1 MVYLFFWRSLSISTK
16 RRTAEAATMS
26 SLQVQKER
34 KSYTRALLRSL
45 RHAGVKFLRFQA
57 VDPFHTVRMKAVP
70 LDYLLLHSN
79 DDDNDDSSLLDH
91 QVAMAQVVFG
101 GLPTF
106 GDVIQP
112 ASGLDAS
119 RLVQLVPD
127 VGSLR
132 ILPHTTA
139 AAVQCALHD
148 PTTRQ
153 PSPLCCR
160 SLLARVVQE
169 ARATH
174 NIAFNVGSELEFCLF
189 HNKGPNTQH
198 QPVDETNFA
207 TLQLLNEQQDFIEK
221 IHGALTALDIVVEQ
235 IHAESAPGQ
244 VEVVLRYCHN
254 DPVEMADRLILA
266 RETISSTA
274 KSMGLLALW
283 LPKIFASKAGNGNHL
298 HLSLCNATTG
308 ANLFAATWAANNDT
322 RRPLAQPSADDI
334 HPTAR
339 CFIEGIL
346 SHLPSLMALTLPTLN
361 SFRRIGPGCWTGAAI
376 TWGFD
381 DKESPLR
388 VTADHRTGTWRSVEY
403 KFMDSTANP
412 HLAMAA
418 ILTAGLDGIARQAT
432 LRPVDAVGT
441 TSPSSL
447 LSLAECLDALQNND
461 LLTSKLSPQLMRA
474 YLAGRR
480 GEVEHA
486 RDRTLDDE
494 VAEALRLA

>member
-1 MVYLFFWRSLSISTK
+1 
-16 RRTAEAATMS
+16 MS
-26 SLQVQKER
+26 SLQVQKEKR
-34 KSYTRALLRSL
+34 GYIRALLRSL

-57 VDPFHTVRMKAVP
+57 VDPLNTVRMKAVP
-70 LDYLLLHSN
+70 LDYLLRHSN
-79 DDDNDDSSLLDH
+79 DGNDDSSLLDH

-132 ILPHTTA
+132 ILSHTTA
-139 AAVQCALHD
+139 AAVQCALYD

-160 SLLARVVQE
+160 TLLARVVQE

-189 HNKGPNTQH
+189 HNNAPNTQ

-207 TLQLLNEQQDFIEK
+207 TLQLLNEQQAFIEK
-221 IHGALTALDIVVEQ
+221 IYTAMTALDIVVEQ

-244 VEVVLRYCHN
+244 VEVVLRYCHD

-283 LPKIFASKAGNGNHL
+283 LPKIFADKAGNGNHL
-298 HLSLCNATTG
+298 HLSLFDATTG
-308 ANLFAATWAANNDT
+308 ANLFAATLAAHDDT

-361 SFRRIGPGCWTGAAI
+361 SFRRIGPGCWTGAGI

-412 HLAMAA
+412 YLAMAA

-432 LRPVDAVGT
+432 LRSVDAVDTT
-441 TSPSSL
+441 TSSS

-474 YLAGRR
+474 YLACRR
-480 GEVEHA
+480 GEVEHT